1 MSELASLGLVVV
13 ALALAECA
21 WWVRHGAVVL
31 RVPLFFWG
39 GSLSTLSNSLGNDR
53 GAFSPRNPL
62 PPFGRAYVLEPW
74 PFSAG
79 EDGFVSA
86 RTFSFGR
93 EQRPGGPVRRFAWDE
108 IEALARD
115 DATLLVNGAPFA
127 TSASRHHAEA
137 ALRVLRALREA
148 RPKDRARA
156 LDDLIAA
163 HLDPD
168 QLLERTARHR
178 SLGAAPLLASFGLFL
193 ALFGA
198 IPFEVS
204 QRGLEQWPRLLLL
217 LFAWVGLTALST
229 WMAHRGLYG
238 KRAEALGAT
247 RGERWGQL
255 VLMVLAPYTALR
267 ANDRLGRNLL
277 AGLHPIAAALAL
289 ARPDRGHDAVLCALR
304 DLQTPRPLV
313 LDDEGRAIEA
323 DFRARLLYAAK
334 KRAEGR
340 GVDVASLSR
349 APELRAGQAAWCPRC
364 LVRYR
369 QAGGSCADCAVA
381 LSSAT

>member
-13 ALALAECA
+13 ALAFAECA

-39 GSLSTLSNSLGNDR
+39 ASLATLSSSLGNER
-53 GAFSPRNPL
+53 GAFALQTPL

-74 PFSAG
+74 PFSVG
-79 EDGFVSA
+79 VDGVVSA
-86 RTFSFGR
+86 RAFSFGS
-93 EQRPGGPVRRFAWDE
+93 EQRPAGPIRRFAWDE
-108 IEALARD
+108 IEALDRD
-115 DATLLVNGAPFA
+115 DATLRVNGAPFA
-127 TSASRHHAEA
+127 TCGSRHHAEA
-137 ALRVLRALREA
+137 ALRVLQALEQA
-148 RPKDRARA
+148 KPKDRAGT

-168 QLLERTARHR
+168 ELLERTARHR
-178 SLGAAPLLASFGLFL
+178 SLGAAPLIASVGLFL
-193 ALFGA
+193 ALFVA
-198 IPFEVS
+198 IPFEVA
-204 QRGLEQWPRLLLL
+204 QRGLEQWPRLVLL
-217 LFAWVGLTALST
+217 LFAWVALTALST

-238 KRAEALGAT
+238 KRGDTLGAT

-255 VLMVLAPYTALR
+255 VLMFLAPYTALR

-277 AGLHPIAAALAL
+277 AGLHPMAGALAL
-289 ARPDRGHDAVLCALR
+289 ARPDRGHDAVLRGLR
-304 DLQTPRPLV
+304 DLHTPRALA
-313 LDDEGRAIEA
+313 LDAAGLAIEA
-323 DFRARLLYAAK
+323 DFRARLLHAAK

-340 GVDVASLSR
+340 GVDVAALAR

-369 QAGGSCADCAVA
+369 QAGGNCADCGVA